1 MNYFFT
7 VQRKEDGKTDNI
19 YEFDFKN
26 GQFIGGAGTYR
37 YDDVSYFI
45 GVPSDILKEICKKPQ
60 KRSVKSEETECSVD
74 LI

>member
-1 MNYFFT
+1 MNHFFT

-26 GQFIGGAGTYR
+26 GKFVGGDKTYD
-37 YDDVSYFI
+37 YDDLISFI
-45 GVPSDILKEICKKPQ
+45 GVPSTILKELCRKQQ
-60 KRSVKSEETECSVD
+60 KRPAKNEDADMVD